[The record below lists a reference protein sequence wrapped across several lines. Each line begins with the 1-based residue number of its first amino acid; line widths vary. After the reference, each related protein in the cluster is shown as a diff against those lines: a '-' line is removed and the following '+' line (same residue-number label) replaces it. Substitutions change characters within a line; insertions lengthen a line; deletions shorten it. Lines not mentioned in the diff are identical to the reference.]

1 MRGSSQGECPSK
13 YEIGVSANGNALARY
28 GALSQEQRL
37 VPAVEPEV
45 LMDGSHT
52 NERYEEVTGI
62 VLHAVF
68 HALFKQ
74 NVALDGMLLKPNM
87 VIAGKKCVRRVHR

>member
-1 MRGSSQGECPSK
+1 VCPSK
-13 YEIGVSANGNALARY
+13 YETGVRANGDALARY